1 MAKGTIAADRIVEV
15 VSRFH
20 DCLLDE
26 VVLACP
32 DLTWNQVFL
41 GVDRLS
47 REGKVV
53 LTKKGPGGYA
63 VRLPDK

>member
-1 MAKGTIAADRIVEV
+1 MAKGAIVADRIIDA
-15 VSRFH
+15 VSYSPG
-20 DCLLDE
+20 CLLEE

-32 DLTWNQVFL
+32 VLTWNQVFL

-63 VRLPDK
+63 VRLPGK